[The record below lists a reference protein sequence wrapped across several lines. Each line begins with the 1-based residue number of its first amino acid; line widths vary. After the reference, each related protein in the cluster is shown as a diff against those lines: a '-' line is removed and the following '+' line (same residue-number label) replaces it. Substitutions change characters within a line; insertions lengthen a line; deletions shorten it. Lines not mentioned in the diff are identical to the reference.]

1 MEGKITDVD
10 RFLRRYRCLRLERRN
25 PYWLAFTNDGIELA
39 RGTTI
44 NSVERNLPDVDYD
57 DIADAEADS

>member
-1 MEGKITDVD
+1 MNRKRTDVD

-25 PYWLAFTNDGIELA
+25 RYWLARTTDGIELA

-44 NSVERNLPDVDYD
+44 DQVERNLPDVDYG

>member
-1 MEGKITDVD
+1 MKGKRTDVD
-10 RFLRRYRCLRLERRN
+10 RFLRRYRCLRLERQNR
-25 PYWLAFTNDGIELA
+25 YWLATTTDGMEVA

-57 DIADAEADS
+57 NIADAEADG

>member
-1 MEGKITDVD
+1 MKGKRTDVD

-25 PYWLAFTNDGIELA
+25 RYWLATTTDGMEVA
-39 RGTTI
+39 RGTTLDQ
-44 NSVERNLPDVDYD
+44 VERNLPDVDYN